1 MIIGIPRSLFYYRY
15 QTLIKTFFNELDIDY
30 IISDPSNKKILED
43 GTKLAP
49 DEACISL
56 KLFLGHLKN
65 LEGKCN
71 YFFIPRIESI
81 KKDEKVCTNFYLL
94 YDLAHNLFDTPII
107 DINIDVTKNKSEKS
121 AFIELG
127 LLLGFSYNKTVNA
140 YKHAKEKEKKVKN
153 NNILKQT
160 SLLTNNNKKV
170 LIAGHPY
177 ILYDEYLS
185 KTILTTLKNNNID
198 LIFTDIYDSKDIE
211 KESAKISTDTY
222 WTFNKEIMGAI
233 TKYKDNVNG
242 LILLSAFPCGP
253 DSLTNELIIR
263 KIHNLPILNI
273 TIDEASSE
281 TGLITRL
288 ESFIDIIKKEDNYV

>member
-15 QTLIKTFFNELDIDY
+15 QTLIKTFFNELDTDY

-185 KTILTTLKNNNID
+185 KTILTTLKNNNIN
-198 LIFTDIYDSKDIE
+198 LIFTDIYDSKGIE
-211 KESAKISTDTY
+211 KESAEISTDTY

-253 DSLTNELIIR
+253 DSLTNEFIIR

-273 TIDEASSE
+273 IIDEASSE